1 MPEAQPPLRAGWA
14 SGMGASPPTGLR
26 PAPPSVGVQRDTS
39 VHMSYNSD
47 LRKTPTGLVVTE
59 DRVSRTVTG
68 DPVCLLALVANF
80 LLRIMYHT

>member
-39 VHMSYNSD
+39 VHISYNSD
-47 LRKTPTGLVVTE
+47 LRKTPTGLVVQGGDSE
-59 DRVSRTVTG
+59 DARVPQQSG
-68 DPVCLLALVANF
+68 SEAKSYLIL
-80 LLRIMYHT
+80 